1 MLPEGLSALLRRRRR
16 PRLSRPSAWRPG
28 SALLIF
34 LAVPLLVLAAVAG
47 GTVLLSERIARQ
59 NALAQVENSS
69 VRMAEFLIQPLLAE
83 ALAGVPG
90 RWEELGRVVSN
101 RLRDGSISSVVIW
114 RADGEV
120 LWASDAALIG
130 QRFGNNEEL
139 DKALA
144 GQVFSDID
152 EGPETAPQK
161 DSTATELEVYVP
173 TTIRGETFAIEAYYM
188 YEGVEDQAAL
198 LRDEITPLAIGALV
212 VLQLVQ
218 IPIAASLAGRLRRR
232 ESERSALVERS
243 LPASEFERGG
253 IAADIHDGPVQDL
266 AGVGYALA
274 GLRDSVSATRQ
285 PTLDRVTVAVRHAV
299 GSLRRLMIDIY
310 PPDLSGP
317 GLFAALDDLAQPLR
331 DQGVEVE
338 VSDGDPPAVTPTA
351 AAVLYRTAKESLAN
365 VAHHA
370 EAKRVWLCLEET
382 DGDAGP
388 AVRLEVCDDGK
399 GFPDPSDVR
408 TPEGHLGLKLLCDRV
423 MQLGGR
429 VTFDNRPRGGA
440 RLQVVVPVSGEE

>member
-1 MLPEGLSALLRRRRR
+1 MPPEGLSALLRRRRR
-16 PRLSRPSAWRPG
+16 PHLSRPSAWRPG

-59 NALAQVENSS
+59 NALAQVENQS

-101 RLRDGSISSVVIW
+101 RLRDGSIASVVIW

-130 QRFGNNEEL
+130 QRFGENEEL
-139 DKALA
+139 NKALA

-152 EGPETAPQK
+152 EGPETAPAN
-161 DSTATELEVYVP
+161 DPAATELEVYVP
-173 TTIRGETFAIEAYYM
+173 TTIRGETFAIEAYFM
-188 YEGVEDQAAL
+188 YQGVEQQAAL

-243 LPASEFERGG
+243 LTASEFERRA

-274 GLRDSVSATRQ
+274 GLRESVSATRQ
-285 PTLDRVTVAVRHAV
+285 PTLDRVVVAVRHAV

-317 GLFAALDDLAQPLR
+317 GLAAALDDLAPPLR
-331 DQGVEVE
+331 DQGLEGMG
-338 VSDGDPPAVTPTA
+338 SDGDPPAVTPTA
-351 AAVLYRTAKESLAN
+351 GPGRYPPPE
-365 VAHHA
+365 
-370 EAKRVWLCLEET
+370 EA
-382 DGDAGP
+382 P
-388 AVRLEVCDDGK
+388 
-399 GFPDPSDVR
+399 
-408 TPEGHLGLKLLCDRV
+408 GH
-423 MQLGGR
+423 
-429 VTFDNRPRGGA
+429 RPPPPQGQRA
-440 RLQVVVPVSGEE
+440 